1 MEPNMEKEEILT
13 IQEVS
18 TFLKS
23 HPDTIY
29 KLARKGEIPSL
40 RVGKNWRFR
49 KKSLE
54 AWLEQQEQLKPAV
67 SL

>member
-1 MEPNMEKEEILT
+1 MENEKEEILT

-18 TFLKS
+18 VLLKS

-54 AWLEQQEQLKPAV
+54 AWLEQQERIKQAA